1 MPTRGLEI
9 KIEACPEWDSGFLMT
24 ILEFEG
30 QDFEAKKSQIESLI
44 SYIESFLFK
53 Y

>member
-9 KIEACPEWDSGFLMT
+9 EIEASREWESGFLMS
-24 ILEFEG
+24 ILEIEG

-44 SYIESFLFK
+44 SYIYRFLIE